1 MIGLDLDKL
10 TSLKVKVLGGIFL
23 VFFLAIA
30 MVIHGVLTYQR
41 ARLIRMNT
49 LHAMQTGHTVVAG
62 LSSSMLQNDRGA
74 SMEVI
79 KDMISTA
86 HFSRISVLNKDG
98 KIVMTSEPS
107 LAGKILDKSSD
118 TACIFCH
125 QRNVSKRKRT
135 AVIESPDKSYIRTVI
150 AIENKPTCYTCH
162 PKENDIIGLLFVDSS
177 LEETNSLQK
186 ETTRRILLTAIVIFL
201 FGVVLINF
209 IVTRYF
215 TKPLDALQVGFEQVG
230 RGNFEYWVDVKCGGE
245 ISDMVDSFNIV
256 TRAIG
261 RYVDEVK
268 AKSNEVSTLYSI
280 VQKMSLTIEKKKL
293 KEIVADLLCEVLQA
307 DCVTLA
313 LPVEKQKGIFE
324 ILTMRKGDKR
334 HYHSHFHIE
343 SEAKL
348 SCSLTRDELVYWG
361 DRNFT
366 SPVFSADGTRLLL
379 PLQLDKM
386 LVGLISVDKAAGETF
401 TLPQRKIIPVL
412 AHHMTISFANAQLY
426 ELAITDELTGLYTK
440 RHFLKKIKQAEKEYL
455 VRKKG
460 FSVMMID
467 VDHFKYVNDS
477 YGHPVGDRVLAQI
490 GELLMANVRHGDTA
504 CRYGGEEF
512 VVLLNRG
519 DTTEA
524 RNLAERL
531 RKRIEAQPFTI
542 DTIPPFHKT
551 ISIGLSCCP
560 RHFCTAEEMIKGAD
574 AALYTAKDLGR
585 NQVVMFNPP
594 SD

>member
-1 MIGLDLDKL
+1 MKARINPISGQL
-10 TSLKVKVLGGIFL
+10 SPLK
-23 VFFLAIA
+23 
-30 MVIHGVLTYQR
+30 
-41 ARLIRMNT
+41 
-49 LHAMQTGHTVVAG
+49 
-62 LSSSMLQNDRGA
+62 
-74 SMEVI
+74 
-79 KDMISTA
+79 
-86 HFSRISVLNKDG
+86 
-98 KIVMTSEPS
+98 
-107 LAGKILDKSSD
+107 
-118 TACIFCH
+118 
-125 QRNVSKRKRT
+125 
-135 AVIESPDKSYIRTVI
+135 
-150 AIENKPTCYTCH
+150 
-162 PKENDIIGLLFVDSS
+162 
-177 LEETNSLQK
+177 TNRPA
-186 ETTRRILLTAIVIFL
+186 TRRILLTAIVIFL

-313 LPVEKQKGIFE
+313 LPAEKQKGIFE

-594 SD
+594 TD

>member
-62 LSSSMLQNDRGA
+62 LSSSMLQNDREA

-313 LPVEKQKGIFE
+313 LPAEKQKGIFE

-594 SD
+594 TD